1 MTARTNTHIPLLPHP
16 RSIVMRPGQSQLNIQ
31 PTIDLDP
38 SRLIRPDEYQLE
50 IDSAGV
56 RIRARDDSAVRC
68 ALSTLDQIRQHAPN
82 ACPSLMIHDWADFET
97 RGLMLDVSRDRIPT
111 MDELRRLIPLLA
123 SLKFNHLQFYV
134 EHTFAYPGHEAVWQG
149 LDPITPDEVREL
161 IALCRDV
168 GIELAANQ
176 NCFGHLSGWLSHPA
190 YAHLAET
197 HGEYDFY
204 GLTRNGPFS
213 LIPSDAGALGLIEEW
228 IRSLASCHAS
238 CRINIGCDETAD
250 VGAGRSKD
258 RVEREG
264 FASVYAKHV
273 ADVAAICRAHGLSPM
288 FWADVASAHPEAL
301 DLLPDGMTAL
311 VWGYEPDSDF
321 GDQLQL
327 LNDRG
332 CETWVCPGTSCWRTF
347 AGRTSERHGNLL
359 AASRAGTAAGCAGAM
374 VTAWGDLGH
383 RQQWPVS
390 LRGIAD
396 AAQAFWSGELPTV
409 TAVDACAFGE
419 PGAGIAAWL
428 DEMGDADQFL
438 RASSGDLPRL
448 LNASATFHELHPA
461 HPSLPTRGSLSDWH
475 ALRSRFEDMGRSIP
489 HTRSD
494 QMQRELRHVH
504 ACSSFAADV
513 GILRRG
519 GDAETPDV
527 RRIMDA
533 HRELW
538 LKRSRPGGLD
548 SSLSHYFQLENAFGS
563 FAT

>member
-1 MTARTNTHIPLLPHP
+1 MEIRT
-16 RSIVMRPGQSQLNIQ
+16 GQGQLGAQRAIE
-31 PTIDLDP
+31 LDP

-50 IDSAGV
+50 INSAGV
-56 RIRARDDSAVRC
+56 RIRARDDAAVRC
-68 ALSTLDQIRQHAPN
+68 ALSTLEQIRRHAPK

-111 MDELRRLIPLLA
+111 MDEFRRLIPLLA

-161 IALCRDV
+161 DTLCRDL

-176 NCFGHLSGWLSHPA
+176 NCFGHLSGWLRHPA

-197 HGEYDFY
+197 HGEYDFF
-204 GLTRNGPFS
+204 GMTRQGPFS
-213 LIPSDAGALGLIEEW
+213 LIPSDPGALGLIEDW
-228 IRSLASCHAS
+228 IHSLASCHTS
-238 CRINIGCDETAD
+238 RWINIGCDETAD

-273 ADVAAICRAHGLSPM
+273 ADVVDICQAHGLSPM

-301 DLLPDGMTAL
+301 ELLPDGMTAL

-321 GDQLQL
+321 GSQLQL
-327 LNDRG
+327 LIDRG
-332 CETWVCPGTSCWRTF
+332 FEIWVCPGTSCWRTF
-347 AGRTSERHGNLL
+347 AGRTSERQGNLL
-359 AASRAGTAAGCAGAM
+359 AATRAGIAAGCSGAM

-383 RQQWPVS
+383 RQQLPVT

-396 AAQAFWSGELPTV
+396 AAQVFWSGELPSA

-419 PGAGIAAWL
+419 PDAGIAAWL
-428 DEMGDADQFL
+428 DEMGDADLFL
-438 RASSGDLPRL
+438 RESNNNLPRL

-461 HPSLPTRGSLSDWH
+461 HPSLPQRGSRSDWSE
-475 ALRSRFEDMGRSIP
+475 LRTRIQNLGRVIP
-489 HTRSD
+489 QPQSE
-494 QMQRELRHVH
+494 QIQRELRHVH
-504 ACSSFAADV
+504 ACSKFAADV
-513 GILRRG
+513 GVLRRG
-519 GDAETPDV
+519 GDAKTPDV
-527 RRIMDA
+527 RYIMDT
-533 HRELW
+533 HSELW

-548 SSLSHYFQLENAFGS
+548 SSLSHYLQLEDALGS
-563 FAT
+563 LVT